1 MAKER
6 LAIPRA
12 TQDKVLSEYNH
23 RCAVC
28 GADKPHFHH
37 IDENPSNNDPMNLI
51 PLCPN
56 HHLTDQHDP
65 TRAIEPEK
73 LKLFRQ
79 FKDPAILKT
88 QFHPLFVRLRFLDY
102 IDTSSDALQLENKA
116 KELVNFVAALEMGSF
131 YSNSISGLTKRPPHL
146 YFAIAGDDEVERK
159 EKLKYELHLQ
169 QYLEKLRSS
178 RDEVYALCVE
188 LLRFQ
193 NWQ

>member
-6 LAIPRA
+6 LAISRA
-12 TQDKVLSEYNH
+12 TQDKVLNEYNH

-79 FKDPAILKT
+79 FKDPSILKT
-88 QFHPLFVRLRFLDY
+88 QFHPLFVRMSFLDS
-102 IDTSSDALQLENKA
+102 IDSNADALQIEAKA

-131 YSNSISGLTKRPPHL
+131 YSKTISELTKRPYHTFWL
-146 YFAIAGDDEVERK
+146 AADDPDANK
-159 EKLKYELHLQ
+159 EEKIKYELHLK
-169 QYLEKLRSS
+169 QYLEQLRSS
-178 RDEVYALCVE
+178 REKVYALCVE

-193 NWQ
+193 NWR